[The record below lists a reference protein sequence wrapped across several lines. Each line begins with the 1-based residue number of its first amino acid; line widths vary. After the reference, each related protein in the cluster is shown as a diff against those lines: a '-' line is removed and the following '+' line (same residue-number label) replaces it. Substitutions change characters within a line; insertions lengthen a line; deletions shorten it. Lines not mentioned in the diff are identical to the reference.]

1 MYGTRLLECMKCVSL
16 HGSPFTDDLLAE
28 KQSAVWKKS
37 CLSTTR
43 AAVLS
48 DKACNSLQLGG
59 QTFN

>member
-1 MYGTRLLECMKCVSL
+1 MYGTRLLEYMKCVGL
-16 HGSPFTDDLLAE
+16 HGSSFTDDLSAE
-28 KQSAVWKKS
+28 KRSARKS
-37 CLSTTR
+37 CLSTTG